1 MTTAKLK
8 QEKTVQIDP
17 VWEAIRKEAE
27 DVVAKEPMMSSF
39 IYNTILNQNSLEDAV
54 IYRIGERLHNR
65 DFSADLVRQSFKK
78 MHQSW
83 SQWSEILRIDIAAV
97 YDRDPACRRL
107 IDPILYFKGFHAIQ
121 THRLAHW
128 NLNEGNMDIALYLQ
142 SRSSQVFQTDI
153 NPAAKFGR
161 GIFLDHATGVVIGET
176 ASIGNDVSILHG
188 VTLGGTGKEW
198 EDRHP
203 KIGNGVLLGAG
214 ATVLGNIT
222 VGDCSRIA
230 AGSLV
235 IKPVPEKVT
244 IAGIPG
250 KVVGVAGCSEP
261 SRTMNQILAEDKS

>member
-1 MTTAKLK
+1 MTAATLK
-8 QEKTVQIDP
+8 QNDAPKIDP
-17 VWEAIRKEAE
+17 VWGAIRKEAE
-27 DVVAKEPMMSSF
+27 AVVDKEPMMSSF
-39 IYNTILNQNSLEDAV
+39 IYNTILNQASLEDAV
-54 IYRIGERLHNR
+54 IFRIAERLHNR
-65 DFSADLVRQSFKK
+65 DFSADLVRQSF
-78 MHQSW
+78 HQMKEHSGE
-83 SQWSEILRIDIAAV
+83 WSEVLRTDIAAV
-97 YDRDPACRRL
+97 YDRDPACSRF
-107 IDPILYFKGFHAIQ
+107 IEPILYFKGFHAIQ

-128 NLNEGNMDIALYLQ
+128 NLKNGNKDIALYLQ

-153 NPAAKFGR
+153 NPAAEFGR

-176 ASIGNDVSILHG
+176 AKIGDDVSILHG

-214 ATVLGNIT
+214 ATVLGNIE
-222 VGDCSRIA
+222 VGHCSRIA

-250 KVVGVAGCSEP
+250 KVVGVAGCTEP

>member
-1 MTTAKLK
+1 M
-8 QEKTVQIDP
+8 VDP

-27 DVVAKEPMMSSF
+27 EVVAREPMMSSF
-39 IYNTILNQNSLEDAV
+39 IYNTILNQASLEDAV

-65 DFSADLVRQSFKK
+65 DFSADLVRQSF
-78 MHQSW
+78 HQMLEDW
-83 SQWSEILRIDIAAV
+83 SEWSEILRIDIAAV
-97 YDRDPACRRL
+97 YDRDPACSRL
-107 IDPILYFKGFHAIQ
+107 LDPILYFKGFHAIQ

-128 NLNEGNMDIALYLQ
+128 NHNKGNKDIALYLQ

-161 GIFLDHATGVVIGET
+161 GIFLDHATGLVVGET
-176 ASIGNDVSILHG
+176 AVVGDDVSILHG

-222 VGDCSRIA
+222 VGHCSRIA

-235 IKPVPEKVT
+235 IKPVQEKVT
-244 IAGIPG
+244 VAGIPG
-250 KVVGVAGCSEP
+250 KVVGMAGCAEP